1 MSIWLAELSYTE
13 AERGQMNF
21 IPPKFF
27 SDAESFVYLSSFRY
41 NNNTADVAIKY
52 HGKNNYKCLSAV
64 LSIKKERVMNREFP
78 KYYPNS
84 GIEITSPFF
93 IVSCPP
99 VWQDFLVGHASN
111 KMFRMWLQ

>member
-21 IPPKFF
+21 TPLNFF
-27 SDAESFVYLSSFRY
+27 SDAESFVCLSSFRY

-52 HGKNNYKCLSAV
+52 HGKNNYKCRSAV
-64 LSIKKERVMNREFP
+64 LSIEEYDDYDQRISKVLSKFRDRDN
-78 KYYPNS
+78 
-84 GIEITSPFF
+84 IPFLYC
-93 IVSCPP
+93 IVPP